1 MAFFAR
7 PLFSAATGCFTAKTR
22 GSHEARSLEYSQHA
36 NTMLP
41 TILLS
46 QPSFVNAGRRER
58 GSIRMPA
65 VFAVEGCTDATMI
78 NYNMH
83 ATIDNGS
90 CFPATVGCLD
100 RNAQNFNCTLP
111 GEGVLSGSG
120 L

>member
-1 MAFFAR
+1 
-7 PLFSAATGCFTAKTR
+7 
-22 GSHEARSLEYSQHA
+22 
-36 NTMLP
+36 MLP

-46 QPSFVNAGRRER
+46 QPSVVNAGRRER

-65 VFAVEGCTDATMI
+65 VFAFEGCTDATMI

-111 GEGVLSGSG
+111 GECCSLGVAYRAILGTSRLSHRSSPIPPVC
-120 L
+120 LFLLARINSEL